1 MNSFGNIFKI
11 TLYGESHGK
20 EIGVVIDGCPA
31 GIPLSE
37 NDMLTDIERRKTGGY
52 ATSTRTES
60 DIPEIRSGIYRGHST
75 GAPITIAFSNENFHD
90 EDYQSNGFFRPGH
103 ADYAAYR
110 KYNGYNNPL
119 GGGQFS
125 GRMTLPLVAAGCIA
139 KKIIPTIEI
148 SVQILPECMAN
159 VEKALADNDSAGGI
173 VECRIRNLEAGI
185 GEPFFNS
192 LESLI
197 SHAIFSIPGVKAIE
211 FGNGIASASMLGSE
225 YNDCIVS
232 SDGHT
237 ATNNCGGING
247 GISNGNDVIFRTYF
261 HPTPSI
267 AKKQKTFNFNS
278 LKVEDMEI
286 HGRHDACFALRT
298 PVIVEALA
306 AIVLADLTLI
316 SKATRL

>member
-1 MNSFGNIFKI
+1 M
-11 TLYGESHGK
+11 
-20 EIGVVIDGCPA
+20 
-31 GIPLSE
+31 
-37 NDMLTDIERRKTGGY
+37 
-52 ATSTRTES
+52 
-60 DIPEIRSGIYRGHST
+60 
-75 GAPITIAFSNENFHD
+75 IAFRNENIND
-90 EDYQSNGFFRPGH
+90 EDYQFDGFFRPGH

-125 GRMTLPLVAAGCIA
+125 GRMTLPLVAAGSIA
-139 KKIIPTIEI
+139 KKIISAEI
-148 SVQILPECMAN
+148 SAQVIPECLAN
-159 VEKALADNDSAGGI
+159 VEKAIATNDSAGGI

-192 LESLI
+192 MESII

-247 GISNGNDVIFRTYF
+247 GISNGNEVVFRTYF

-267 AKKQKTFNFNS
+267 SKAQKAFNFNTMQ
-278 LKVEDMEI
+278 VEDMEI
-286 HGRHDACFALRT
+286 HGRHDVCYALRT
-298 PVIVEALA
+298 PVIVEALS
-306 AIVLADLTLI
+306 AIVIADLSLI
-316 SKATRL
+316 SKATRQ

>member
-1 MNSFGNIFKI
+1 MNSFGNIFRI

-20 EIGVVIDGCPA
+20 EIGIVIDGCPA

-37 NDMLTDIERRKTGGY
+37 NDLLPDIERRKTGGY
-52 ATSTRTES
+52 ASSTRTEN
-60 DIPEIRSGIYRGHST
+60 DIPEIRSGIYRGHTT
-75 GAPITIAFSNENFHD
+75 GAPIMIAFRNENFRD
-90 EDYQSNGFFRPGH
+90 EDYQFDGFFRPGH

-110 KYNGYNNPL
+110 KYNGFNNPL

-125 GRMTLPLVAAGCIA
+125 GRMTLPLVAAGCVA
-139 KKIIPTIEI
+139 KKIIPTIDF
-148 SVQILPECMAN
+148 SSQIMPECLAN
-159 VEKALADNDSAGGI
+159 VEKAIANNDSAGGI
-173 VECRIRNLEAGI
+173 VECRIKKLDAGI

-192 LESLI
+192 MESLI
-197 SHAIFSIPGVKAIE
+197 SHAIFSIPGAKAIE
-211 FGNGIASASMLGSE
+211 FGNGMDSATMFGSE

-237 ATNNCGGING
+237 STNNCGGING
-247 GISNGNDVIFRTYF
+247 GISNGNEIVFRTYF

-267 AKKQKTFNFNS
+267 SKAQKTFNFNAMQ
-278 LKVEDMEI
+278 VENLEI

-306 AIVLADLTLI
+306 AIVIADLVLI
-316 SKATRL
+316 SKTVK

>member
-1 MNSFGNIFKI
+1 MNSFGNIFRI

-20 EIGVVIDGCPA
+20 EIGIVIDGCPA

-37 NDMLTDIERRKTGGY
+37 NDLLPDIERRKTGGY
-52 ATSTRTES
+52 ASSTRTEN
-60 DIPEIRSGIYRGHST
+60 DIPEIRSGIYRGHTT
-75 GAPITIAFSNENFHD
+75 GAPIMIAFRNENFRD
-90 EDYQSNGFFRPGH
+90 EDYQFDGFFRPGH

-110 KYNGYNNPL
+110 KYNGFNNPL

-125 GRMTLPLVAAGCIA
+125 GRMTLPLVAAGCVA
-139 KKIIPTIEI
+139 KKIIPTIDF
-148 SVQILPECMAN
+148 SSQIMPECLAN
-159 VEKALADNDSAGGI
+159 VEKAIANNDSAGGI
-173 VECRIRNLEAGI
+173 VECRIKKLDAGI

-192 LESLI
+192 MESLI
-197 SHAIFSIPGVKAIE
+197 SHAIFSIPGAKAIE
-211 FGNGIASASMLGSE
+211 FGNGMDSATMFGSE

-237 ATNNCGGING
+237 STNNCGGING
-247 GISNGNDVIFRTYF
+247 GISNGNEIVFRTYF

-267 AKKQKTFNFNS
+267 SKAQKTFNFNTMQ
-278 LKVEDMEI
+278 VENLEI

-306 AIVLADLTLI
+306 AIVIADLVLI
-316 SKATRL
+316 SKTVK

>member
-1 MNSFGNIFKI
+1 MNTFGNIFKI

-20 EIGVVIDGCPA
+20 EIGIVIDRCPA
-31 GIPLSE
+31 GISLSE
-37 NDMLTDIERRKTGGY
+37 SDLLPDIERRKTGGY
-52 ATSTRTES
+52 ASSTRAEN
-60 DIPEIRSGIYRGHST
+60 DIPEIRSGIYRGHTT
-75 GAPITIAFSNENFHD
+75 GAPIMIAFRNED
-90 EDYQSNGFFRPGH
+90 CRDDDYQFDGFFRPGH

-139 KKIIPTIEI
+139 KKIIPSIEF
-148 SVQILPECMAN
+148 SANILPECMAN
-159 VEKALADNDSAGGI
+159 VDKAIATGDSAGGI

-185 GEPFFNS
+185 GEPFFDS
-192 LESLI
+192 MESII

-232 SDGHT
+232 SDGQT

-247 GISNGNDVIFRTYF
+247 GISNGNEVVFRTYF

-267 AKKQKTFNFNS
+267 SKTQKTFNFNAMQMQE
-278 LKVEDMEI
+278 LQI
-286 HGRHDACFALRT
+286 NGRHDVCYALRT
-298 PVIVEALA
+298 PVVVEALA
-306 AIVLADLTLI
+306 AIAVADLSLI
-316 SKATRL
+316 SKATR

>member
-1 MNSFGNIFKI
+1 MNTFGNTFRI

-20 EIGVVIDGCPA
+20 EIGVVVDGCHA
-31 GIPLSE
+31 GIPLAE
-37 NDMLTDIERRKTGGY
+37 NDLLTDIERRKTGGY

-60 DIPEIRSGIYRGHST
+60 DIPEIRSGIYRGHTT
-75 GAPITIAFSNENFHD
+75 GAPIMIAFRNENFRD
-90 EDYQSNGFFRPGH
+90 EDYQFDGFFRPGH

-125 GRMTLPLVAAGCIA
+125 GRMTLPIVAAGCIA
-139 KKIIPTIEI
+139 KKIIHDVEI
-148 SVQILPECMAN
+148 SASILPECLKN
-159 VEKALADNDSAGGI
+159 VERALPDDSAGGI
-173 VECRIRNLEAGI
+173 IECRIRNLDAGI

-197 SHAIFSIPGVKAIE
+197 SHAIFSIPGAKAIE
-211 FGNGIASASMLGSE
+211 FGNGIASASMFGSE

-232 SDGHT
+232 PDGKT

-247 GISNGNDVIFRTYF
+247 GISNGNEIVFRTYF

-267 AKKQKTFNFNS
+267 AKKQHTFNFET
-278 LKVEDMEI
+278 KKMQDFEI
-286 HGRHDACFALRT
+286 QGRHDVCYALRT
-298 PVIVEALA
+298 PVIVEALT
-306 AIVLADLTLI
+306 AIVITDLTLT
-316 SKATRL
+316 SGQWK

>member
-1 MNSFGNIFKI
+1 MNSFGNIFRI

-20 EIGVVIDGCPA
+20 EIGIVVDGCPT
-31 GIPLSE
+31 GIPLAE
-37 NDMLTDIERRKTGGY
+37 NDMLTDIERRKAGGY
-52 ATSTRTES
+52 ATSARTEN
-60 DIPEIRSGIYRGHST
+60 DIPEIRSGIYRGHTT
-75 GAPITIAFSNENFHD
+75 GAPIMIAFRNENFRD
-90 EDYQSNGFFRPGH
+90 EDYQFDGFFRPGH

-125 GRMTLPLVAAGCIA
+125 GRMTLPIVAAGCIA
-139 KKIIPTIEI
+139 KKIIHNVEI
-148 SVQILPECMAN
+148 SASILPECLKN
-159 VEKALADNDSAGGI
+159 VERAMPDDSAGGI
-173 VECRIRNLEAGI
+173 IECRIRNLDAGI

-197 SHAIFSIPGVKAIE
+197 SHAIFSIPGAKAIE

-232 SDGHT
+232 SDGKT

-247 GISNGNDVIFRTYF
+247 GISNGNEIIFRTYF

-267 AKKQKTFNFNS
+267 AQKQHTFNFET
-278 LKVEDMEI
+278 KQMQDFEI
-286 HGRHDACFALRT
+286 QGRHDVCYALRT
-298 PVIVEALA
+298 PVIVEALT
-306 AIVLADLTLI
+306 AIVITDLTLT
-316 SKATRL
+316 SGQWK

>member
-1 MNSFGNIFKI
+1 MNSFGNIFRI

-20 EIGVVIDGCPA
+20 EIGVVVDGCPA

-37 NDMLTDIERRKTGGY
+37 NDMLTDIERRKAGGY

-60 DIPEIRSGIYRGHST
+60 DIPEIRSGIYRGHTT
-75 GAPITIAFSNENFHD
+75 GAPIMIAFRNENFND
-90 EDYQSNGFFRPGH
+90 GDYNFDGFFRPGH

-139 KKIIPTIEI
+139 KKLIPTIDI
-148 SVQILPECMAN
+148 SAQILPKCTAN
-159 VEKALADNDSAGGI
+159 VEKALANNDSAGGI
-173 VECRIRNLEAGI
+173 VECRIRNLDAGI
-185 GEPFFNS
+185 GEPFFDS

-211 FGNGIASASMLGSE
+211 FGNGIASASMFGSE

-232 SDGHT
+232 SDGKT

-247 GISNGNDVIFRTYF
+247 GISNGNEIIFRTYF

-278 LKVEDMEI
+278 LKVEDLEI

>member
-1 MNSFGNIFKI
+1 MNSFGNIFRI

-20 EIGVVIDGCPA
+20 EIGIVVDGCPA
-31 GIPLSE
+31 GIPLAE
-37 NDMLTDIERRKTGGY
+37 NDMLTDIECRKAGGY
-52 ATSTRTES
+52 ATSTRTEN
-60 DIPEIRSGIYRGHST
+60 DIPEIRSGIYRGHTT
-75 GAPITIAFSNENFHD
+75 GAPIMIAFRNENFRD
-90 EDYQSNGFFRPGH
+90 EDYQFDGFFRPGH

-125 GRMTLPLVAAGCIA
+125 GRMTLPIVAAGCIA
-139 KKIIPTIEI
+139 KKIIHNVEI
-148 SVQILPECMAN
+148 SASILPECLKN
-159 VEKALADNDSAGGI
+159 VERALPDDSAGGI
-173 VECRIRNLEAGI
+173 IECRIRNLDAGI

-197 SHAIFSIPGVKAIE
+197 SHAMFSIPGAKAIE

-232 SDGHT
+232 SDGKT

-247 GISNGNDVIFRTYF
+247 GISNGNEIIFRTYF

-267 AKKQKTFNFNS
+267 AKKQHTFNFET
-278 LKVEDMEI
+278 KQMQDFEI
-286 HGRHDACFALRT
+286 QGRHDVCYALRT
-298 PVIVEALA
+298 PVIVEALT
-306 AIVLADLTLI
+306 AIVITDLTLT
-316 SKATRL
+316 SGQWK

>member
-1 MNSFGNIFKI
+1 MNSFGNIFRI

-20 EIGVVIDGCPA
+20 EIGVVVDGCPA

-37 NDMLTDIERRKTGGY
+37 NDMLTDIERRKAGGY

-60 DIPEIRSGIYRGHST
+60 DIPEIRSGIYQGLTT
-75 GAPITIAFSNENFHD
+75 GAPIMIAFLNEDFRD
-90 EDYQSNGFFRPGH
+90 EDYQFNGFFRPGH
-103 ADYAAYR
+103 ADYTAYR

-125 GRMTLPLVAAGCIA
+125 GRMTLPIVAAGCIA
-139 KKIIPTIEI
+139 KKLIPSIEI
-148 SVQILPECMAN
+148 SAQILPECMAN
-159 VEKALADNDSAGGI
+159 VEKALANNDSAGGI
-173 VECRIRNLEAGI
+173 VECKIRNLDAGI
-185 GEPFFNS
+185 GEPFFDS

-211 FGNGIASASMLGSE
+211 FGNGIASVSMFGSE

-232 SDGHT
+232 SDGKT

-247 GISNGNDVIFRTYF
+247 GISNGNEIVFRTYF

-278 LKVEDMEI
+278 LKIEDLEI
-286 HGRHDACFALRT
+286 HGRNDTCFALRT

>member
-1 MNSFGNIFKI
+1 MNTFGNIFRI

-20 EIGVVIDGCPA
+20 EIGAVVDGCPA
-31 GIPLSE
+31 GILLSE
-37 NDMLTDIERRKTGGY
+37 NDMLPDIQRRKTGGY
-52 ATSTRTES
+52 ASSTRTEN
-60 DIPEIRSGIYRGHST
+60 DIPEIRSGIYRGHTT
-75 GAPITIAFSNENFHD
+75 GAPIMVAFCNEDFRD
-90 EDYQSNGFFRPGH
+90 EDYQFDGFFRPGH
-103 ADYAAYR
+103 ADYAANR
-110 KYNGYNNPL
+110 KYNGFNNPL

-139 KKIIPTIEI
+139 KKIIPAMEI
-148 SVQILPECMAN
+148 SARIMPECMAN

-197 SHAIFSIPGVKAIE
+197 SHAIFSIPGAKAIE

-232 SDGHT
+232 SDGRT
-237 ATNNCGGING
+237 ETNNCGGING
-247 GISNGNDVIFRTYF
+247 GISNGNEIVFRTYF

-267 AKKQKTFNFNS
+267 QKLQKTFNFNAMQMQE
-278 LKVEDMEI
+278 LEI

-306 AIVLADLTLI
+306 AIVIADLTLI
-316 SKATRL
+316 SKAARP

>member
-1 MNSFGNIFKI
+1 MNTFGNIFRI
-11 TLYGESHGK
+11 TLYGESHGT

-37 NDMLTDIERRKTGGY
+37 NDLLPDIERRKTDGY
-52 ATSTRTES
+52 AGSTRIEKDT
-60 DIPEIRSGIYRGHST
+60 PEIRSGIYRGHTT
-75 GAPITIAFSNENFHD
+75 GAPILIAFRNENIND
-90 EDYQSNGFFRPGH
+90 NDYQFDGFFRPGH

-139 KKIIPTIEI
+139 KKIISAEI
-148 SVQILPECMAN
+148 SAQIMPKCLAN
-159 VEKALADNDSAGGI
+159 VEKAIATNDSAGGI
-173 VECRIRNLEAGI
+173 VECKIRNLEAGI

-192 LESLI
+192 LESLL

-211 FGNGIASASMLGSE
+211 FGNGIAAASMLGSE

-247 GISNGNDVIFRTYF
+247 GISNGNEIFFRTYF

-267 AKKQKTFNFNS
+267 SKAQKTFNFNTMQ
-278 LKVEDMEI
+278 VEELEI
-286 HGRHDACFALRT
+286 HGRHDICYALRT

-306 AIVLADLTLI
+306 AIVVADLSLI
-316 SKATRL
+316 SKAARQ

>member
-1 MNSFGNIFKI
+1 MNTFGNIFRI

-20 EIGVVIDGCPA
+20 EIGVVVDGCPA
-31 GIPLSE
+31 GIPLTES
-37 NDMLTDIERRKTGGY
+37 DLLPDIERRKTGGY
-52 ATSTRTES
+52 ATSPRTEN
-60 DIPEIRSGIYRGHST
+60 DIPEIRSGLYREHTT
-75 GAPITIAFSNENFHD
+75 GAPIIIAFHNNDCRD
-90 EDYQSNGFFRPGH
+90 EDYNFDGFFRPGH
-103 ADYAAYR
+103 ADYSAHR

-139 KKIIPTIEI
+139 KKIIPTTEI
-148 SVQILPECMAN
+148 SAGIKPECLSN
-159 VEKALADNDSAGGI
+159 IEKAIASGDSAGGI
-173 VECRIRNLEAGI
+173 VECCIRNLEAGF
-185 GEPFFNS
+185 GEPFFDG

-232 SDGHT
+232 SDGRT
-237 ATNNCGGING
+237 ETNNCGGING
-247 GISNGNDVIFRTYF
+247 GISNGNEIVFRTYF

-267 AKKQKTFNFNS
+267 SKRQTTFNFNTMQMQS
-278 LKVEDMEI
+278 LEI
-286 HGRHDACFALRT
+286 NGRHDVCFALRT

-306 AIVLADLTLI
+306 AAVIADLTLT
-316 SKATRL
+316 SKTAKR

>member
-1 MNSFGNIFKI
+1 MNSFGNIFRI

-31 GIPLSE
+31 GIPLTE
-37 NDMLTDIERRKTGGY
+37 NDLLPDIERRKTGGY
-52 ATSTRTES
+52 ASSTRTER
-60 DIPEIRSGIYRGHST
+60 DIPEIRSGIYRRHTT
-75 GAPITIAFSNENFHD
+75 GAPIMIAFRNEDIND
-90 EDYQSNGFFRPGH
+90 DDYKFDGFFRPGH
-103 ADYAAYR
+103 ADYAAHQ
-110 KYNGYNNPL
+110 KYNGFNNPL

-139 KKIIPTIEI
+139 KKIVPQIEI
-148 SVQILPECMAN
+148 SAHIKPDCLAN
-159 VEKALADNDSAGGI
+159 VEKAIANNDSAGGI
-173 VECRIRNLEAGI
+173 VECRIRNLDAGI

-197 SHAIFSIPGVKAIE
+197 SHAIFSIPGAKAIE
-211 FGNGIASASMLGSE
+211 FGNGIASASMFGSE

-232 SDGHT
+232 SNGHT

-247 GISNGNDVIFRTYF
+247 GISNGNEIVFRAYF

-267 AKKQKTFNFNS
+267 SKAQKTFNFNTMQ
-278 LKVEDMEI
+278 VEDFEI
-286 HGRHDACFALRT
+286 HGRHDVCFALRT

-306 AIVLADLTLI
+306 AIVIADLSLMT
-316 SKATRL
+316 KATRQ

>member
-1 MNSFGNIFKI
+1 MNSFGNIFRI

-20 EIGVVIDGCPA
+20 EIGIVIDGCPA

-37 NDMLTDIERRKTGGY
+37 NDLLPDIERRKTGGY
-52 ATSTRTES
+52 ASSTRTEN
-60 DIPEIRSGIYRGHST
+60 DIPEIRSGIYRGHTT
-75 GAPITIAFSNENFHD
+75 GAPIMIAFRNENFRD
-90 EDYQSNGFFRPGH
+90 EDYQFDGFFRPGH

-139 KKIIPTIEI
+139 KKIIPSIDF
-148 SVQILPECMAN
+148 SSQIMPECLAN
-159 VEKALADNDSAGGI
+159 VEKAIANNDSAGGI
-173 VECRIRNLEAGI
+173 VECRIKNLDAGI

-192 LESLI
+192 MESLI
-197 SHAIFSIPGVKAIE
+197 SHAIFSIPGAKAIE
-211 FGNGIASASMLGSE
+211 FGNGMDSATMFGSE

-237 ATNNCGGING
+237 STNNCGGING
-247 GISNGNDVIFRTYF
+247 GISNGNEIVFRTYF

-267 AKKQKTFNFNS
+267 SKAQKTFNFNAMQ
-278 LKVEDMEI
+278 VENLEI

-306 AIVLADLTLI
+306 AIVIADLVLI
-316 SKATRL
+316 SKTVK

>member
-1 MNSFGNIFKI
+1 MNSFGNIFRI

-20 EIGVVIDGCPA
+20 EIGIVADGCPA

-37 NDMLTDIERRKTGGY
+37 NDMLTDIERRKAGGY
-52 ATSTRTES
+52 ATSTRTEN
-60 DIPEIRSGIYRGHST
+60 DIPEIRSGIYRGHTT
-75 GAPITIAFSNENFHD
+75 GAPIMIAFRNENFRD
-90 EDYQSNGFFRPGH
+90 EDYQFDGFFRPGH

-139 KKIIPTIEI
+139 KRIIPTIEI
-148 SVQILPECMAN
+148 SAQILPECMAN
-159 VEKALADNDSAGGI
+159 GEKALANNDSAGGI
-173 VECRIRNLEAGI
+173 IECRIRNLDAGI

-197 SHAIFSIPGVKAIE
+197 SHAMFSIPGAKAIV

-232 SDGHT
+232 SDGKT

-247 GISNGNDVIFRTYF
+247 GISNGNEIVFRTYF

-267 AKKQKTFNFNS
+267 AKKQHTFNFDT
-278 LKVEDMEI
+278 KQMQDFEI
-286 HGRHDACFALRT
+286 QGRHDVCYALRT
-298 PVIVEALA
+298 PVIVEALT
-306 AIVLADLTLI
+306 AIVITDLTLT
-316 SKATRL
+316 SGQWK

>member
-1 MNSFGNIFKI
+1 MNSFGNNFRI

-20 EIGVVIDGCPA
+20 EIGVVVDGCPT
-31 GIPLSE
+31 GIPLSG
-37 NDMLTDIERRKTGGY
+37 NDMLTDIERRKAGGY
-52 ATSTRTES
+52 ATSARTEN
-60 DIPEIRSGIYRGHST
+60 DIPEILSGIYRGHTT
-75 GAPITIAFSNENFHD
+75 GAPIMIAFRNENFRD
-90 EDYQSNGFFRPGH
+90 EDYQFDGFFRPGH

-139 KKIIPTIEI
+139 KRIIPTIEI
-148 SVQILPECMAN
+148 SAQILPECMAN
-159 VEKALADNDSAGGI
+159 VEKALANNDSAGGI
-173 VECRIRNLEAGI
+173 VECRIRNLDAGI
-185 GEPFFNS
+185 GEPFFDS
-192 LESLI
+192 LESVI
-197 SHAIFSIPGVKAIE
+197 SHAIFSIPGAKAIE
-211 FGNGIASASMLGSE
+211 FGNGIASASMFGSE
-225 YNDCIVS
+225 YNDRIVS
-232 SDGHT
+232 SDGKT
-237 ATNNCGGING
+237 ETNNCGGING
-247 GISNGNDVIFRTYF
+247 GVSNGNEIVFRTYF

-278 LKVEDMEI
+278 LKVEDLEI
-286 HGRHDACFALRT
+286 HGRHDTCFALRT

>member
-1 MNSFGNIFKI
+1 MNSFGNIFRI

-20 EIGVVIDGCPA
+20 EIGVVVDGCPA

-37 NDMLTDIERRKTGGY
+37 NDMLPDIERRKAGGY
-52 ATSTRTES
+52 ATSARTEN
-60 DIPEIRSGIYRGHST
+60 DIPEIRSGIYRGHTT
-75 GAPITIAFSNENFHD
+75 GAPIIIAFRNENFRD
-90 EDYQSNGFFRPGH
+90 EDYQFDGIFRPGH

-125 GRMTLPLVAAGCIA
+125 GRMTLPIVAAGCIA

-148 SVQILPECMAN
+148 SAKILPECMAN
-159 VEKALADNDSAGGI
+159 VEKALENNDSAGGI
-173 VECRIRNLEAGI
+173 VECRIQNLDAGI
-185 GEPFFNS
+185 GEPFFDS
-192 LESLI
+192 LESII
-197 SHAIFSIPGVKAIE
+197 SHAIFSIPGAKAIE
-211 FGNGIASASMLGSE
+211 FGNGITSASMFGSE

-232 SDGHT
+232 SDGKT

-247 GISNGNDVIFRTYF
+247 GISNGNEIIFRTYF

-267 AKKQKTFNFNS
+267 AKKQHTFNFDT
-278 LKVEDMEI
+278 KQMQDIEI
-286 HGRHDACFALRT
+286 QGRHDVCYALRT

-306 AIVLADLTLI
+306 TIALADLTLI

>member
-1 MNSFGNIFKI
+1 MNTFGNIFRI
-11 TLYGESHGK
+11 TLYGESHGT

-31 GIPLSE
+31 GILISE
-37 NDMLTDIERRKTGGY
+37 NDLLPDIERRKTDGY
-52 ATSTRTES
+52 AGSTRIEKDT
-60 DIPEIRSGIYRGHST
+60 PEIRSGIYRGHTT
-75 GAPITIAFSNENFHD
+75 GAPIMIAFRNENIND
-90 EDYQSNGFFRPGH
+90 DDYQFDGFFRPGH

-139 KKIIPTIEI
+139 KKIISAEI
-148 SVQILPECMAN
+148 SAQIIPDCLSN
-159 VEKALADNDSAGGI
+159 VEKAIASGDSAGGI
-173 VECRIRNLEAGI
+173 VECRIKNLEAGI

-192 LESLI
+192 MESLL

-211 FGNGIASASMLGSE
+211 FGNGIAAASMLGSE

-237 ATNNCGGING
+237 STNNCGGING
-247 GISNGNDVIFRTYF
+247 GISNGNEIVFRAYF

-267 AKKQKTFNFNS
+267 PKAQKTFNFNTMQ
-278 LKVEDMEI
+278 VEELEI
-286 HGRHDACFALRT
+286 HGRHDVCYALRT

-306 AIVLADLTLI
+306 AIVIADLSLI
-316 SKATRL
+316 SKATRQ

>member
-1 MNSFGNIFKI
+1 MNSFGNNFRI

-20 EIGVVIDGCPA
+20 EIGVVVDGCPA
-31 GIPLSE
+31 GIPLSG
-37 NDMLTDIERRKTGGY
+37 NDMLTDIERRKAGGY
-52 ATSTRTES
+52 ATSARTEN
-60 DIPEIRSGIYRGHST
+60 DIPEILSGIYRGHTT
-75 GAPITIAFSNENFHD
+75 GAPIMIAFRNENFRD
-90 EDYQSNGFFRPGH
+90 EDYQFDGFFRPGH

-139 KKIIPTIEI
+139 KRIIPTIEI
-148 SVQILPECMAN
+148 SAQILPECMAN
-159 VEKALADNDSAGGI
+159 VEKALANNDSAGGI
-173 VECRIRNLEAGI
+173 VECRIRNLDAGI
-185 GEPFFNS
+185 GEPFFDS
-192 LESLI
+192 LESVI
-197 SHAIFSIPGVKAIE
+197 SHAIFSIPGAKAIE
-211 FGNGIASASMLGSE
+211 FGNGIASASMFGSE
-225 YNDCIVS
+225 YNDRIVS
-232 SDGHT
+232 SDGKT
-237 ATNNCGGING
+237 ETNNCGGING
-247 GISNGNDVIFRTYF
+247 GVSNGNEIVFRTYF

-278 LKVEDMEI
+278 LKVEDLEI
-286 HGRHDACFALRT
+286 HGRHDTCFALRT

>member
-1 MNSFGNIFKI
+1 MNSFGNIFRI

-20 EIGVVIDGCPA
+20 EIGVVVDGCPA

-60 DIPEIRSGIYRGHST
+60 DIPEIRSGIYQGHTT
-75 GAPITIAFSNENFHD
+75 GAPILVAFHNEDFND
-90 EDYQSNGFFRPGH
+90 EDYNFDGFFRPGH
-103 ADYAAYR
+103 ADYAAYK

-139 KKIIPTIEI
+139 KKLIPSIDI
-148 SVQILPECMAN
+148 SAQILPECMAN
-159 VEKALADNDSAGGI
+159 VEKALENNDSAGGI

-185 GEPFFNS
+185 GEPLFDS

-232 SDGHT
+232 SDGKT

-247 GISNGNDVIFRTYF
+247 GISNGNEIVFRTYF
-261 HPTPSI
+261 HPTPSMF
-267 AKKQKTFNFNS
+267 KS
-278 LKVEDMEI
+278 
-286 HGRHDACFALRT
+286 
-298 PVIVEALA
+298 
-306 AIVLADLTLI
+306 
-316 SKATRL
+316 

>member
-1 MNSFGNIFKI
+1 MNSFGNIFRI

-20 EIGVVIDGCPA
+20 EIGVVVDGCPT

-37 NDMLTDIERRKTGGY
+37 NDLLPDIQRRKAGGY
-52 ATSTRTES
+52 ASSTRTER
-60 DIPEIRSGIYRGHST
+60 DIPEIRSGIYRGYTT
-75 GAPITIAFSNENFHD
+75 GAPIMIAFPNENFCD
-90 EDYQSNGFFRPGH
+90 EDYQFDGFFRPGH

-139 KKIIPTIEI
+139 KKLIPTIDI
-148 SVQILPECMAN
+148 SAQILPECMAN
-159 VEKALADNDSAGGI
+159 VEKALANNDSAGGI

-185 GEPFFNS
+185 GEPFFDS

-197 SHAIFSIPGVKAIE
+197 SHAIFSIPGAKAIE
-211 FGNGIASASMLGSE
+211 FGNGIASASMFGSE

-232 SDGHT
+232 SDGKT

-247 GISNGNDVIFRTYF
+247 GISNGNEIVFRTYF

-267 AKKQKTFNFNS
+267 SKKQKTFNFNS
-278 LKVEDMEI
+278 LKVEDLEI
-286 HGRHDACFALRT
+286 HGRHDTCFALRT
-298 PVIVEALA
+298 PVIVEALV

>member
-1 MNSFGNIFKI
+1 MNSFGNIFRI

-20 EIGVVIDGCPA
+20 EIGVVVDGCPA

-37 NDMLTDIERRKTGGY
+37 NDLLPDIERRKTGKY
-52 ATSTRTES
+52 ATSTRAEN
-60 DIPEIRSGIYRGHST
+60 DIPEIRSGIYRGYTT
-75 GAPITIAFSNENFHD
+75 GAPIMIAFPNENFCD
-90 EDYQSNGFFRPGH
+90 EDYQFDGFFRPGH

-125 GRMTLPLVAAGCIA
+125 GRMTLPIVAAGCIA
-139 KKIIPTIEI
+139 KKLIPSIEI
-148 SVQILPECMAN
+148 SAQILPECMAN
-159 VEKALADNDSAGGI
+159 IEKAIANNDSAGGI

-185 GEPFFNS
+185 GEPFFDS

-232 SDGHT
+232 PDGQT
-237 ATNNCGGING
+237 ETNNCGGING
-247 GISNGNDVIFRTYF
+247 GISNGNEIVFRTYF

-267 AKKQKTFNFNS
+267 PKAQKTFNFNTMQI
-278 LKVEDMEI
+278 EDLEI
-286 HGRHDACFALRT
+286 NGRHDACFALRT
-298 PVIVEALA
+298 PVIVEALT
-306 AIVLADLTLI
+306 AIVVADLTLI
-316 SKATRL
+316 SKATRQ

>member
-1 MNSFGNIFKI
+1 MNSFGNIFRI

-20 EIGVVIDGCPA
+20 EIGVVVDGCPA

-37 NDMLTDIERRKTGGY
+37 NDLLPDIQRRKTGGY

-60 DIPEIRSGIYRGHST
+60 DIPEIRSGIYRGYTT
-75 GAPITIAFSNENFHD
+75 GTPITIAFRNENYCD
-90 EDYQSNGFFRPGH
+90 DDYQFDGFFRPGH

-125 GRMTLPLVAAGCIA
+125 GRMTLPLVAVGCIA

-148 SVQILPECMAN
+148 SAQIMPECLPN

-185 GEPFFNS
+185 GEPFFDS

-197 SHAIFSIPGVKAIE
+197 SHAIFSIPGAKAIE

-232 SDGHT
+232 SDGQT
-237 ATNNCGGING
+237 QTNNSGGING
-247 GISNGNDVIFRTYF
+247 GISNGNEIVFRTYF

-267 AKKQKTFNFNS
+267 SKKQNTFNFNTMRTEE
-278 LKVEDMEI
+278 LEI
-286 HGRHDACFALRT
+286 NGRHDTCFALRT
-298 PVIVEALA
+298 PVIVEAMA
-306 AIVLADLTLI
+306 SIVLADLNLI
-316 SKATRL
+316 SKASRL

>member
-1 MNSFGNIFKI
+1 MNTFGNIFRI
-11 TLYGESHGK
+11 TLYGESHGT

-37 NDMLTDIERRKTGGY
+37 NDLLPDIERRKTDGY
-52 ATSTRTES
+52 AGSTRIEKDT
-60 DIPEIRSGIYRGHST
+60 PEIRSGIYRGHTT
-75 GAPITIAFSNENFHD
+75 GAPILIAFRNENIND
-90 EDYQSNGFFRPGH
+90 DDYQFNGFFRPGH

-139 KKIIPTIEI
+139 KKIISAEI
-148 SVQILPECMAN
+148 SAQIMPECLAN
-159 VEKALADNDSAGGI
+159 VEKAIASGDSAGGI
-173 VECRIRNLEAGI
+173 VECKIRNLEAGI

-192 LESLI
+192 MESWL

-211 FGNGIASASMLGSE
+211 FGNGIAAASMLGSE

-247 GISNGNDVIFRTYF
+247 GISNGNEIVFRTYF

-267 AKKQKTFNFNS
+267 AKAQKTFNFNTIQ
-278 LKVEDMEI
+278 VEELEI
-286 HGRHDACFALRT
+286 HGRHDICYALRT

-306 AIVLADLTLI
+306 AIVVADLSLI
-316 SKATRL
+316 SKATRQ

>member
-1 MNSFGNIFKI
+1 MNSFGNNFRI

-20 EIGVVIDGCPA
+20 GIGVVVDGCPA
-31 GIPLSE
+31 GIPLSG
-37 NDMLTDIERRKTGGY
+37 NDMLTDIERRKAGGY
-52 ATSTRTES
+52 ATSARTEN
-60 DIPEIRSGIYRGHST
+60 DIPEILSGIYRGHTT
-75 GAPITIAFSNENFHD
+75 GAPIMIAFRNENFRD
-90 EDYQSNGFFRPGH
+90 EDYQFDGFFRPGH

-139 KKIIPTIEI
+139 KRIIPTIEI
-148 SVQILPECMAN
+148 SAQILPECMAN
-159 VEKALADNDSAGGI
+159 VEKALANNDSAGGI
-173 VECRIRNLEAGI
+173 VECRIRNLDAGI
-185 GEPFFNS
+185 GEPFFDS
-192 LESLI
+192 LESVI
-197 SHAIFSIPGVKAIE
+197 SHAIFSIPGAKAIE
-211 FGNGIASASMLGSE
+211 FGNGIASASMFGSE
-225 YNDCIVS
+225 YNDRIVS
-232 SDGHT
+232 SDSKT
-237 ATNNCGGING
+237 ETNNCGGING
-247 GISNGNDVIFRTYF
+247 GISNGNEIVFRSYF

-278 LKVEDMEI
+278 LKIEELEI
-286 HGRHDACFALRT
+286 HGRHDTCFALRT